1 MAPPEQRRRLRHAEG
16 HARRASAG
24 DHERDRK
31 LEEARKR
38 RQAAAERRSKKHE
51 YPFRVAGE
59 VNNFRMADNSREAV
73 RPTCRKRSCWLSKE
87 SNACYG
93 PKPRFMSQSG

>member
-1 MAPPEQRRRLRHAEG
+1 MVGVGEFEQFNG
-16 HARRASAG
+16 RAVF
-24 DHERDRK
+24 DDERD
-31 LEEARKR
+31 
-38 RQAAAERRSKKHE
+38 
-51 YPFRVAGE
+51 
-59 VNNFRMADNSREAV
+59 ADAVGADDSPETV

>member
-1 MAPPEQRRRLRHAEG
+1 MRK
-16 HARRASAG
+16 
-24 DHERDRK
+24 ERK
-31 LEEARKR
+31 HYTSEEKVAILR
-38 RQAAAERRSKKHE
+38 RQLLDQVPVSK

-59 VNNFRMADNSREAV
+59 VDNFRMADNSPETV